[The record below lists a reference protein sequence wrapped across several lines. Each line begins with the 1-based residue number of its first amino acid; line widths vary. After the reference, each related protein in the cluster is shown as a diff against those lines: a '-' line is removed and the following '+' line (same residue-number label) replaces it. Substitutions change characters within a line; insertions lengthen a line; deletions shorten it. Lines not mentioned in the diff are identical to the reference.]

1 MTDRLA
7 WVDTGG
13 NANATVTTGTGF
25 RSSILAGQE
34 PAGAPL
40 REAQRITAVA
50 PMTSNRRMSRC
61 PIFEVFPSFCLP
73 PHLTEWI
80 KTTSYRLFT
89 KRQQLQRISAE
100 ENAFRPLGATAGE
113 QPVLHYSR
121 KQQQNQALAAA
132 VSSCHMMTFL
142 ALAAKAGWPVA
153 SYQDHAVAHLGKN
166 PRGQMSVTQIDLY
179 PVVKFDPGFTVEPEK
194 LEEVHRRAHRYCFI
208 SNTLADSV
216 ETKIH

>member
-89 KRQQLQRISAE
+89 KRQQLQEYRPKRMLSGPLAPRPVNSPSCITP
-100 ENAFRPLGATAGE
+100 ENNNKIRPSPR
-113 QPVLHYSR
+113 Q
-121 KQQQNQALAAA
+121 
-132 VSSCHMMTFL
+132 
-142 ALAAKAGWPVA
+142 
-153 SYQDHAVAHLGKN
+153 YQV
-166 PRGQMSVTQIDLY
+166 VT
-179 PVVKFDPGFTVEPEK
+179 
-194 LEEVHRRAHRYCFI
+194 
-208 SNTLADSV
+208 
-216 ETKIH
+216 